1 MKFCLHSYEMIIF
14 VIISQ
19 YKQTKKKRP
28 LWGGFVDLVEFGL
41 LLKWI
46 EKMKK

>member
-1 MKFCLHSYEMIIF
+1 MVIF
-14 VIISQ
+14 VIIS
-19 YKQTKKKRP
+19 QTKKKRP